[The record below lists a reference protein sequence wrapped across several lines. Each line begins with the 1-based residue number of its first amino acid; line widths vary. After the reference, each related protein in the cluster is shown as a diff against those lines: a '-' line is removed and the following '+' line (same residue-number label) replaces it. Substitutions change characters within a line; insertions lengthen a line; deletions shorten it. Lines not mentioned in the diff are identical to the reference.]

1 MSLVPDGVT
10 ALKTMP
16 VVWPNSGAKP
26 DVMTLTSRT
35 TTSEIGSMRRPARS
49 FWVLVLPSIW

>member
-1 MSLVPDGVT
+1 MPDGVT

-26 DVMTLTSRT
+26 EVMTLTSRT
-35 TTSEIGSMRRPARS
+35 TTSEIGSIRSPARS